1 MDLLY
6 HFKRLVRIAKN
17 ANTITPETFEIIFT
31 IGLSNGLDEDI
42 IGHILAKKTKKINLE
57 NIDPWKRFKYIYSL
71 VQLMRLDQPQH
82 RRELNYCID
91 LAAWLGY
98 DPVFLNKLVSG
109 IFNNDTSEYNNQEPV
124 SNRVEAD

>member
-1 MDLLY
+1 MDILY

-31 IGLSNGLDEDI
+31 IGLCNGLDEDI
-42 IGHILAKKTKKINLE
+42 IGRILAKKTKKINLE

-71 VQLMRLDQPQH
+71 VQLMRLDLPQY
-82 RRELNYCID
+82 RRELNFCID

-109 IFNNDTSEYNNQEPV
+109 IFNSNTSEFNLQEPV
-124 SNRVEAD
+124 SNRVVAD